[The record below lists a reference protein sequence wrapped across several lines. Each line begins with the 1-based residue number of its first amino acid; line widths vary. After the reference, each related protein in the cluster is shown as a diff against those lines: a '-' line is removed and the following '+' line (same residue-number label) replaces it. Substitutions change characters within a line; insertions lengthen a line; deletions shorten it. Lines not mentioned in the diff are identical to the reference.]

1 MRMEI
6 ILENSNIDNIILY
19 KRQKLQQLVEDKG
32 NFLDIEVQQ
41 LSREIDQLILK
52 LMAKNCTEG

>member
-1 MRMEI
+1 MGNLNTDD
-6 ILENSNIDNIILY
+6 ILLK

-32 NFLDIEVQQ
+32 NFLDFEVQQ

-52 LMAKNCTEG
+52 IMKNNKEAKNIYKGY